1 MSTNAVANFAN
12 RPPGAG
18 GRPLGAR
25 TRLSHRL
32 IEDLSEIWEQQGPT
46 VLAKMASR
54 DPTRLAQLAYSTLPK
69 DVLISIEQKAIPGG
83 LEPEDWAVLM
93 RVLDTI
99 KSAIPAGSN
108 APPVEILNVIET
120 ALRAHFARQIEA

>member
-1 MSTNAVANFAN
+1 
-12 RPPGAG
+12 
-18 GRPLGAR
+18 
-25 TRLSHRL
+25 
-32 IEDLSEIWEQQGPT
+32 
-46 VLAKMASR
+46 MASR

-99 KSAIPAGSN
+99 KSAIPPGSN
-108 APPVEILNVIET
+108 SPPAEVLGVIET
-120 ALRAHFARQIEA
+120 ALRVHFARAID

>member
-1 MSTNAVANFAN
+1 M
-12 RPPGAG
+12 
-18 GRPLGAR
+18 
-25 TRLSHRL
+25 
-32 IEDLSEIWEQQGPT
+32 
-46 VLAKMASR
+46 R

-99 KSAIPAGSN
+99 KGTIPPGSN
-108 APPVEILNVIET
+108 SPPAEVFGVIET
-120 ALRAHFARQIEA
+120 ALRAHYAKEISA

>member
-12 RPPGAG
+12 RSPGPGRPPGL
-18 GRPLGAR
+18 RN
-25 TRLSHRL
+25 RLSHKL
-32 IEDLSEIWEQQGPT
+32 IEDLSEIWNAEGPNA
-46 VLAKMASR
+46 LKKMAMR
-54 DPTRLAQLAYSTLPK
+54 NPTRLAQLAYSTLPK

-99 KSAIPAGSN
+99 KSTIPAGCTM
-108 APPVEILNVIET
+108 PPAEILNVIET
-120 ALRAHFARQIEA
+120 ALHAHFAKEIPA

>member
-1 MSTNAVANFAN
+1 MSTNVVANFAN

-32 IEDLSEIWEQQGPT
+32 IEDLSEIWEQHGPT

-69 DVLISIEQKAIPGG
+69 DVLISIEQKTIPGG
-83 LEPEDWAVLM
+83 LEPDDWAVLM

-108 APPVEILNVIET
+108 APPVEILNVI
-120 ALRAHFARQIEA
+120 

>member
-32 IEDLSEIWEQQGPT
+32 IEDLSEIWEQHGPT

-54 DPTRLAQLAYSTLPK
+54 DPAR
-69 DVLISIEQKAIPGG
+69 
-83 LEPEDWAVLM
+83 AVLM

-99 KSAIPAGSN
+99 KGAIPAGSN